1 MSSKEHHPSDLIRA
15 RDLEGVDVWTLP
27 SFDPEPEPVP
37 EPEPEPEPVEEE
49 IEEVPLEEVQPLTL
63 EELEAIRQEAYN
75 EGFATGERE
84 GFHSTQLKV
93 RQEAEVALKAK
104 LDGLE
109 QLMANLMEPIA
120 EQDTQIEKTLVHLVA
135 HMTRQ
140 VIGRELHND
149 SSQITQVLREALKLL
164 PMGAD
169 NIRIHL
175 NPQDFELAKA
185 LRERH
190 EENWRLLEDSALLPG
205 GCRIETAHSRID
217 ATMET
222 RIEKAVAQLFDQLH
236 DHSLHPAAPDMSVDL
251 NAPVERSVESL
262 MHLKRTSFGKR
273 WAVMPRPSSC
283 RPSPSSKAACCAWSG
298 SPWRP
303 KACALRWEAAAW

>member
-1 MSSKEHHPSDLIRA
+1 MPTKESHPSDLIRA
-15 RDLEGVDVWTLP
+15 RDLEGVDIWTLP

-37 EPEPEPEPVEEE
+37 EPEPEIIEEE
-49 IEEVPLEEVQPLTL
+49 VEEVPLEEVQPLTL

-93 RQEAEVALKAK
+93 RQEAEEALAAK
-104 LDGLE
+104 LAGLE
-109 QLMANLMEPIA
+109 QLMAHLLEPIA

-135 HMTRQ
+135 HMARQ
-140 VIGRELHND
+140 VIGRELRSD
-149 SSQITQVLREALKLL
+149 SSQITHVLREALKLL

-190 EENWRLLEDSALLPG
+190 EESWKLLEDDALLPG

-236 DHSLHPAAPDMSVDL
+236 DQALHPAAPDVSIDL
-251 NAPVERSVESL
+251 GANDAP
-262 MHLKRTSFGKR
+262 
-273 WAVMPRPSSC
+273 
-283 RPSPSSKAACCAWSG
+283 
-298 SPWRP
+298 
-303 KACALRWEAAAW
+303 

>member
-1 MSSKEHHPSDLIRA
+1 MSTKEHPSDLIRA
-15 RDLEGVDVWTLP
+15 RDLEGVDIWALP
-27 SFDPEPEPVP
+27 SFDPEPEPAP
-37 EPEPEPEPVEEE
+37 EPEPEVVEEV
-49 IEEVPLEEVQPLTL
+49 EEVPLEEVQPLTL

-93 RQEAEVALKAK
+93 RQEAEEALTAK
-104 LDGLE
+104 LASLE
-109 QLMANLMEPIA
+109 QLMANLLEPIA
-120 EQDTQIEKTLVHLVA
+120 EQDTQIEKSLVHLVA
-135 HMTRQ
+135 HVARQ
-140 VIGRELHND
+140 VIGRELASD
-149 SSQITQVLREALKLL
+149 SSQITHVLREALKLL

-190 EENWRLLEDSALLPG
+190 EESWKLLEDESLLPG

-222 RIEKAVAQLFDQLH
+222 RMEKAVAQLFEQSHDQ
-236 DHSLHPAAPDMSVDL
+236 SLHPAAPDLSVDL
-251 NAPVERSVESL
+251 DSPDAP
-262 MHLKRTSFGKR
+262 
-273 WAVMPRPSSC
+273 
-283 RPSPSSKAACCAWSG
+283 
-298 SPWRP
+298 
-303 KACALRWEAAAW
+303 

>member
-1 MSSKEHHPSDLIRA
+1 MSTKEHPSDLIRA
-15 RDLEGVDVWTLP
+15 RDLEGVDIWALP
-27 SFDPEPEPVP
+27 SFDPEPEPAP
-37 EPEPEPEPVEEE
+37 EPEPEVVEEV
-49 IEEVPLEEVQPLTL
+49 EEVPLEEVQPLTL

-93 RQEAEVALKAK
+93 RQEAEEALTAK
-104 LDGLE
+104 LASLE
-109 QLMANLMEPIA
+109 LLMANLLEPIA
-120 EQDTQIEKTLVHLVA
+120 EQDTQIEKSLVHLVA
-135 HMTRQ
+135 HVARQ
-140 VIGRELHND
+140 VIGRELASD
-149 SSQITQVLREALKLL
+149 SSQITHVLREALKLL

-190 EENWRLLEDSALLPG
+190 EESWKLLEDESLLPG

-222 RIEKAVAQLFDQLH
+222 RMEKAVAQLFEQTHDQ
-236 DHSLHPAAPDMSVDL
+236 SLHPAAPDLSVDL
-251 NAPVERSVESL
+251 DSPDAP
-262 MHLKRTSFGKR
+262 
-273 WAVMPRPSSC
+273 
-283 RPSPSSKAACCAWSG
+283 
-298 SPWRP
+298 
-303 KACALRWEAAAW
+303 

>member
-1 MSSKEHHPSDLIRA
+1 MASKESHPSDLIRA
-15 RDLEGVDVWTLP
+15 RDLVGVDVWALP
-27 SFDPEPEPVP
+27 SFDPEPAPAP
-37 EPEPEPEPVEEE
+37 EPEPEVVEEE
-49 IEEVPLEEVQPLTL
+49 VEEVPLEEVQPLTL

-93 RQEAEVALKAK
+93 RQEAEQALAAK
-104 LDGLE
+104 LASLE
-109 QLMANLMEPIA
+109 QLMGHLLEPIA

-140 VIGRELHND
+140 VIGRELRND

-190 EENWRLLEDSALLPG
+190 EEGWKLLEDGALLPG
-205 GCRIETAHSRID
+205 GCRIETLHSRID

-236 DHSLHPAAPDMSVDL
+236 DQALHPAAADL
-251 NAPVERSVESL
+251 SIDLDVFDAP
-262 MHLKRTSFGKR
+262 
-273 WAVMPRPSSC
+273 
-283 RPSPSSKAACCAWSG
+283 
-298 SPWRP
+298 
-303 KACALRWEAAAW
+303 

>member
-1 MSSKEHHPSDLIRA
+1 MPTKESHPSDLIRA
-15 RDLEGVDVWTLP
+15 RDLVGVDVWALP
-27 SFDPEPEPVP
+27 SFDPEPAP
-37 EPEPEPEPVEEE
+37 EPEPEPEVVEEE
-49 IEEVPLEEVQPLTL
+49 VEEVPLEEVQPLTL

-93 RQEAEVALKAK
+93 RQEAEEALNAK
-104 LDGLE
+104 LANLE
-109 QLMANLMEPIA
+109 QLMEHLFEPIA
-120 EQDTQIEKTLVHLVA
+120 EQDTQIEKTMVHLVA
-135 HMTRQ
+135 HMARQ
-140 VIGRELHND
+140 VIGRELRSD

-190 EENWRLLEDSALLPG
+190 EESWKLLEDDALLPG
-205 GCRIETAHSRID
+205 GCRIETLHSRID

-236 DHSLHPAAPDMSVDL
+236 DHALHPAAPDV
-251 NAPVERSVESL
+251 SVEIGASD
-262 MHLKRTSFGKR
+262 
-273 WAVMPRPSSC
+273 AP
-283 RPSPSSKAACCAWSG
+283 
-298 SPWRP
+298 
-303 KACALRWEAAAW
+303 

>member
-1 MSSKEHHPSDLIRA
+1 MPTKESHPSDLIRA
-15 RDLEGVDVWTLP
+15 RDLVGVDVWALP
-27 SFDPEPEPVP
+27 SFDPEPAPAP
-37 EPEPEPEPVEEE
+37 EPEPEVVEEE
-49 IEEVPLEEVQPLTL
+49 VEEVPLEEVQPLTL

-93 RQEAEVALKAK
+93 RQEAEQALAAK
-104 LDGLE
+104 LAGLE
-109 QLMANLMEPIA
+109 QLMGHLLEPIA

-135 HMTRQ
+135 HMARQ
-140 VIGRELHND
+140 VIGRELRND

-190 EENWRLLEDSALLPG
+190 EESWKLLEDDALLPG
-205 GCRIETAHSRID
+205 GCRIETLHSRID

-236 DHSLHPAAPDMSVDL
+236 DQALHPAAPDLSIDL
-251 NAPVERSVESL
+251 DVFDAP
-262 MHLKRTSFGKR
+262 
-273 WAVMPRPSSC
+273 
-283 RPSPSSKAACCAWSG
+283 
-298 SPWRP
+298 
-303 KACALRWEAAAW
+303 

>member
-1 MSSKEHHPSDLIRA
+1 MPTKESHPSDLIRA
-15 RDLEGVDVWTLP
+15 RDLEGVDIWALP

-37 EPEPEPEPVEEE
+37 EPEPEIIEEE
-49 IEEVPLEEVQPLTL
+49 VEEVPLEEVQPLTL

-93 RQEAEVALKAK
+93 RQEAEEALAAK
-104 LDGLE
+104 LAGLE
-109 QLMANLMEPIA
+109 QLMAHLLEPIA

-135 HMTRQ
+135 HMARQ
-140 VIGRELHND
+140 VIGRELRSD
-149 SSQITQVLREALKLL
+149 SSQITHVLREALKLL

-190 EENWRLLEDSALLPG
+190 EESWKLLEDDALLPG

-222 RIEKAVAQLFDQLH
+222 RIEKAVGQLFDQLH
-236 DHSLHPAAPDMSVDL
+236 DQALHPAAPDVSIELGAND
-251 NAPVERSVESL
+251 AP
-262 MHLKRTSFGKR
+262 
-273 WAVMPRPSSC
+273 
-283 RPSPSSKAACCAWSG
+283 
-298 SPWRP
+298 
-303 KACALRWEAAAW
+303 

>member
-1 MSSKEHHPSDLIRA
+1 MSTKEHPSDLIRA
-15 RDLEGVDVWTLP
+15 RDLEGVDVWALP
-27 SFDPEPEPVP
+27 SFDPEPEPAP
-37 EPEPEPEPVEEE
+37 EPEPEVVEEV
-49 IEEVPLEEVQPLTL
+49 EEVPLEEVQPLTL

-93 RQEAEVALKAK
+93 RQEAEEALTAK
-104 LDGLE
+104 LASLE
-109 QLMANLMEPIA
+109 LLMANLLEPIA
-120 EQDTQIEKTLVHLVA
+120 EQDTQIEKSLVHLVA
-135 HMTRQ
+135 HVARQ
-140 VIGRELHND
+140 VIGRELASD
-149 SSQITQVLREALKLL
+149 SSQITHVLREALKLL

-190 EENWRLLEDSALLPG
+190 EESWKLLEDESLLPG

-222 RIEKAVAQLFDQLH
+222 RMEKAVAQLFEQTHDQ
-236 DHSLHPAAPDMSVDL
+236 SLHPAAPDLSLDL
-251 NAPVERSVESL
+251 DSPDAP
-262 MHLKRTSFGKR
+262 
-273 WAVMPRPSSC
+273 
-283 RPSPSSKAACCAWSG
+283 
-298 SPWRP
+298 
-303 KACALRWEAAAW
+303 

>member
-1 MSSKEHHPSDLIRA
+1 MPSKESHPSDLIRA
-15 RDLEGVDVWTLP
+15 RDLVGVDVWALP
-27 SFDPEPEPVP
+27 SFDPEPAP
-37 EPEPEPEPVEEE
+37 EPEPEPEVVEEE
-49 IEEVPLEEVQPLTL
+49 VEEVPLEEVQPLTL

-93 RQEAEVALKAK
+93 RQEAEEALNAK
-104 LDGLE
+104 LANLE
-109 QLMANLMEPIA
+109 QLMEHLLEPIA
-120 EQDTQIEKTLVHLVA
+120 EQDTQIEKTMVHLVA
-135 HMTRQ
+135 HMARQ
-140 VIGRELHND
+140 VIGRELRSD

-190 EENWRLLEDSALLPG
+190 EESWKLLEDDALLPG
-205 GCRIETAHSRID
+205 GCRIETLHSRID

-236 DHSLHPAAPDMSVDL
+236 DHALHPAAPDV
-251 NAPVERSVESL
+251 SVEIGASD
-262 MHLKRTSFGKR
+262 
-273 WAVMPRPSSC
+273 AP
-283 RPSPSSKAACCAWSG
+283 
-298 SPWRP
+298 
-303 KACALRWEAAAW
+303 

>member
-1 MSSKEHHPSDLIRA
+1 MSTNETHPSDLIRA
-15 RDLEGVDVWTLP
+15 RDLEGVDVWALP
-27 SFDPEPEPVP
+27 SFDPTP
-37 EPEPEPEPVEEE
+37 EPEPEPEPQVIEEE

-93 RQEAEVALKAK
+93 RQEAEAALNAK
-104 LDGLE
+104 LASLE
-109 QLMANLMEPIA
+109 QLMEHLFEPIA
-120 EQDTQIEKTLVHLVA
+120 EQDTQIEKTLIHLVA

-140 VIGRELHND
+140 VIGRELRSD

-190 EENWRLLEDSALLPG
+190 EESWKLLEDEALLPG

-217 ATMET
+217 ASMET

-236 DHSLHPAAPDMSVDL
+236 DHALHPAAADI
-251 NAPVERSVESL
+251 SVEL
-262 MHLKRTSFGKR
+262 
-273 WAVMPRPSSC
+273 
-283 RPSPSSKAACCAWSG
+283 G
-298 SPWRP
+298 SPAQEINDAP
-303 KACALRWEAAAW
+303 

>member
-15 RDLEGVDVWTLP
+15 RDLEGVDVWALP
-27 SFDPEPEPVP
+27 SFDPEPEPQP
-37 EPEPEPEPVEEE
+37 EPEPEPEVIEEE
-49 IEEVPLEEVQPLTL
+49 VEEVPLEEVQPLTL
-63 EELEAIRQEAYN
+63 EELEAIRQDAYN

-93 RQEAEVALKAK
+93 RQEAEQALAAK
-104 LDGLE
+104 VGSLE
-109 QLMANLMEPIA
+109 RLMVNLMAPIA

-140 VIGRELHND
+140 VIGRELRSD

-190 EENWRLLEDSALLPG
+190 EESWKLLEDDALLPG

-236 DHSLHPAAPDMSVDL
+236 DQALHPAAPDVSIELGAND
-251 NAPVERSVESL
+251 AP
-262 MHLKRTSFGKR
+262 
-273 WAVMPRPSSC
+273 
-283 RPSPSSKAACCAWSG
+283 
-298 SPWRP
+298 
-303 KACALRWEAAAW
+303 